1 MLKVDLNLKKAS
13 VRTMLPVASA
23 GFSCLWG
30 MLLVVL
36 LSPSAP
42 QSGEELLLLRLGFI
56 VGAFVMMIVVYV
68 KRDLIAAEGP
78 DPVPAFAVVL
88 CLFMGVTNLLFRAG
102 VEVPFVV

>member
-88 CLFMGVTNLLFRAG
+88 CLFM
-102 VEVPFVV
+102 